1 MEILKKII
9 IILLSTLYLTSCG
22 FTPIYSKKN
31 LDFQINNIQFEG
43 DREIKAILLSNL
55 SAYKTKKKDK
65 YNYDLNIKSEK
76 KIEIASK
83 NTKGEATVYKININ
97 SIVEIFLDDKLLLT
111 KHYNNSSIYSS
122 EKKII
127 KMKEV
132 ESRNLSNLSSKLASE
147 IILTLSIANTK
158 SDF

>member
-55 SAYKTKKKDK
+55 SSYKTKEKGR
-65 YNYDLNIKSEK
+65 YNYDLIIKAEK
-76 KIEIASK
+76 NVEIASK

-97 SIVEIFLDDKLLLT
+97 STVEVFLDDKLLLT

-147 IILTLSIANTK
+147 IILTLSLANTK

>member
-55 SAYKTKKKDK
+55 STYKTKEKDK

-76 KIEIASK
+76 KVEIASK

-97 SIVEIFLDDKLLLT
+97 STVEVFLDDKLLLT

-147 IILTLSIANTK
+147 IILTLSLANTK

>member
-1 MEILKKII
+1 MDLLQYILRKILIFKLIASNSKEIERSKRSYYQ
-9 IILLSTLYLTSCG
+9 ILAL
-22 FTPIYSKKN
+22 
-31 LDFQINNIQFEG
+31 
-43 DREIKAILLSNL
+43 IKQ
-55 SAYKTKKKDK
+55 KKKDK

-97 SIVEIFLDDKLLLT
+97 STVEVFLDDKLLLT
-111 KHYNNSSIYSS
+111 KHYNNSLIYSS

-132 ESRNLSNLSSKLASE
+132 ESRNLSNLSSKLADE
-147 IILTLSIANTK
+147 IILTLSLAK
-158 SDF
+158 

>member
-55 SAYKTKKKDK
+55 SVYKTKKKDK

-76 KIEIASK
+76 KVEIASK

-97 SIVEIFLDDKLLLT
+97 STVEVFLDDKLLLT

-132 ESRNLSNLSSKLASE
+132 EYRNLSNLSSKLASE
-147 IILTLSIANTK
+147 IILTLSLAKTK

>member
-31 LDFQINNIQFEG
+31 LDFQINDIQFEG

-55 SAYKTKKKDK
+55 SAYKTKEKDK

-76 KIEIASK
+76 KVEIASK

-97 SIVEIFLDDKLLLT
+97 STVEVFLDDKLLLT

-147 IILTLSIANTK
+147 IILTLSLANTK

>member
-1 MEILKKII
+1 MEILKKIV

-31 LDFQINNIQFEG
+31 LDFKINNIQFEG

-55 SAYKTKKKDK
+55 SAYKTKEKDK

-76 KIEIASK
+76 KVEIASK

-97 SIVEIFLDDKLLLT
+97 SIVEVFLDNKLLLT

>member
-55 SAYKTKKKDK
+55 KTYKTKEKDK

-97 SIVEIFLDDKLLLT
+97 STVEVFLDDKLLLT

-147 IILTLSIANTK
+147 IILTLSLANTK

>member
-55 SAYKTKKKDK
+55 SIYKTKKKDK

-76 KIEIASK
+76 KVEIASK

-97 SIVEIFLDDKLLLT
+97 STVEVFLDDKLLLT

-147 IILTLSIANTK
+147 IILTLSLANKK

>member
-9 IILLSTLYLTSCG
+9 IILLSTLYLASCG
-22 FTPIYSKKN
+22 FAPIYSKKN

-55 SAYKTKKKDK
+55 SAYKTKRKDK
-65 YNYDLNIKSEK
+65 YNYNLNIKSEK
-76 KIEIASK
+76 KVEIASK

-97 SIVEIFLDDKLLLT
+97 SIVEVFLDDKLLLT

-147 IILTLSIANTK
+147 IILTLSLANKK

>member
-9 IILLSTLYLTSCG
+9 IILLSTLYLASCG

-55 SAYKTKKKDK
+55 SIYKTKKKDK

-76 KIEIASK
+76 KVEIASK
-83 NTKGEATVYKININ
+83 NIKGEATIYKININ
-97 SIVEIFLDDKLLLT
+97 STVEVFLDDKLFLT

-147 IILTLSIANTK
+147 IILTLSLANKK

>member
-43 DREIKAILLSNL
+43 DREIKMILLSNL

-76 KIEIASK
+76 KVEIASK

-97 SIVEIFLDDKLLLT
+97 STVEVFLDDKLFLT

-132 ESRNLSNLSSKLASE
+132 EYRNLSNLSSKLASE
-147 IILTLSIANTK
+147 IILTLSLANTK

>member
-43 DREIKAILLSNL
+43 DREIKVILLSNL
-55 SAYKTKKKDK
+55 SAYKTKEKDK

-76 KIEIASK
+76 KVEIASK

-97 SIVEIFLDDKLLLT
+97 STVEVFLGEKLLLT

-147 IILTLSIANTK
+147 IILTLSLANTK

>member
-55 SAYKTKKKDK
+55 SAYKTKEKDK
-65 YNYDLNIKSEK
+65 YNYDLKIKSEK
-76 KIEIASK
+76 KVEIASK
-83 NTKGEATVYKININ
+83 NSKGEATVYKININ

-132 ESRNLSNLSSKLASE
+132 ESRNLSNLSSKLASD
-147 IILTLSIANTK
+147 IILTLSLANTK

>member
-22 FTPIYSKKN
+22 FAPIYSKKN

-55 SAYKTKKKDK
+55 SAYKTKRKDK
-65 YNYDLNIKSEK
+65 YNYNLNIKSEK
-76 KIEIASK
+76 KVEIASK

-97 SIVEIFLDDKLLLT
+97 STVEVFLDDKLLLT

-147 IILTLSIANTK
+147 IILTLNLANKK

>member
-76 KIEIASK
+76 KVEIASK
-83 NTKGEATVYKININ
+83 NIKGEATIYKININ
-97 SIVEIFLDDKLLLT
+97 STVEVFLDDKLLLT

-147 IILTLSIANTK
+147 IILTLSLANTK

>member
-22 FTPIYSKKN
+22 FAPIYSKKN

-55 SAYKTKKKDK
+55 SAYKTKRKDK
-65 YNYDLNIKSEK
+65 YNYNLNIKSEK
-76 KIEIASK
+76 KVEIASK

-97 SIVEIFLDDKLLLT
+97 STVEVFLDDKLLLT

-147 IILTLSIANTK
+147 IILTLSLANKK

>member
-83 NTKGEATVYKININ
+83 NTKGEAIIYKINVN
-97 SIVEIFLDDKLLLT
+97 STVEVFLDEKLLLT

-127 KMKEV
+127 KMKKV

-147 IILTLSIANTK
+147 IILTLSLANTK

>member
-55 SAYKTKKKDK
+55 SAYKTKEKDK

-76 KIEIASK
+76 KVEIASK
-83 NTKGEATVYKININ
+83 NTKGETTVYKININ
-97 SIVEIFLDDKLLLT
+97 STVEVFLDDKLLLT

-127 KMKEV
+127 TMKEV

-147 IILTLSIANTK
+147 IILTLSLANTK

>member
-55 SAYKTKKKDK
+55 NVYKTKKKDK

-76 KIEIASK
+76 KVEIASK

-97 SIVEIFLDDKLLLT
+97 STVEVFLDYKLLLT

-147 IILTLSIANTK
+147 IILTLSLANTK

>member
-55 SAYKTKKKDK
+55 SAYKTKEKDK

-97 SIVEIFLDDKLLLT
+97 SIVEVFLDDKLLLT

-132 ESRNLSNLSSKLASE
+132 EYRNLSNLSSKLASE
-147 IILTLSIANTK
+147 IILTLSLANTK

>member
-1 MEILKKII
+1 MKILKKII
-9 IILLSTLYLTSCG
+9 IILLSTVYLTSCG
-22 FTPIYSKKN
+22 FSPIYSKKN

-43 DREIKAILLSNL
+43 DREIRAILLSNL
-55 SAYKTKKKDK
+55 SAYKTKEKDK
-65 YNYDLNIKSEK
+65 YNYDLKIKSEK
-76 KIEIASK
+76 KVEIASK

-97 SIVEIFLDDKLLLT
+97 SIVEVFLDNKLLLT

-122 EKKII
+122 EEKII

-132 ESRNLSNLSSKLASE
+132 ESRNLSNLSSKLASD
-147 IILTLSIANTK
+147 IILTLSLANTK

>member
-55 SAYKTKKKDK
+55 SAYKTKEKAKN
-65 YNYDLNIKSEK
+65 NYDLNIKSEK
-76 KIEIASK
+76 KVEIASK

-97 SIVEIFLDDKLLLT
+97 SIVEVFLDNKLLLT

-132 ESRNLSNLSSKLASE
+132 EFRNLSNLSSKLASE
-147 IILTLSIANTK
+147 IILTLNLINTK

>member
-55 SAYKTKKKDK
+55 STYKSKEKYK
-65 YNYDLNIKSEK
+65 YNYDLKIKSEK
-76 KIEIASK
+76 KVEIASK

-97 SIVEIFLDDKLLLT
+97 STVEFFLDDKLLLT

-147 IILTLSIANTK
+147 IILTLSLANTK

>member
-31 LDFQINNIQFEG
+31 LDFKINNIQFEG
-43 DREIKAILLSNL
+43 DGEIKAILLSNL

-76 KIEIASK
+76 KVEIASK
-83 NTKGEATVYKININ
+83 NTKGEPTVYKININ
-97 SIVEIFLDDKLLLT
+97 SIVKFFLDDKLFLT

-147 IILTLSIANTK
+147 IILTLSLANKK

>member
-31 LDFQINNIQFEG
+31 LEFQINNIQFEG
-43 DREIKAILLSNL
+43 DREIKAILLSSL
-55 SAYKTKKKDK
+55 SAYKAKEKDK

-83 NTKGEATVYKININ
+83 NTKGEATVYKIHIN
-97 SIVEIFLDDKLLLT
+97 SIVEFFLDDKLLLT
-111 KHYNNSSIYSS
+111 RHYNNSSIYSS

-147 IILTLSIANTK
+147 IILTLSLANTK

>member
-22 FTPIYSKKN
+22 FAPIYSKKN

-55 SAYKTKKKDK
+55 SVYKTKEKDK

-76 KIEIASK
+76 KVEIASK
-83 NTKGEATVYKININ
+83 NIKGEATVYKIYIN
-97 SIVEIFLDDKLLLT
+97 SIVEVFLDDKLLLT

-147 IILTLSIANTK
+147 IILTLSLANTK

>member
-55 SAYKTKKKDK
+55 KTYKTKEKDK

-97 SIVEIFLDDKLLLT
+97 STVEVFLDDKLLLT

-132 ESRNLSNLSSKLASE
+132 EYRNLSNLSSKLASE
-147 IILTLSIANTK
+147 IILTLSLANTK

>member
-22 FTPIYSKKN
+22 FAPIYSKKN

-55 SAYKTKKKDK
+55 NAYKTKKKDK

-76 KIEIASK
+76 KVEIASK

-97 SIVEIFLDDKLLLT
+97 STVEVFLDDKLLLT

-147 IILTLSIANTK
+147 IILTLSLANKK

>member
-55 SAYKTKKKDK
+55 SAYKTKKKGK

-76 KIEIASK
+76 NVEIASK

-97 SIVEIFLDDKLLLT
+97 STVEVFLDDKLLLT

-147 IILTLSIANTK
+147 IILTLSLANTK

>member
-55 SAYKTKKKDK
+55 SAYKTKEKDK

-76 KIEIASK
+76 KVEIASK
-83 NTKGEATVYKININ
+83 NIKGEATVYKININ
-97 SIVEIFLDDKLLLT
+97 STVEVFLDEKLLLT

-147 IILTLSIANTK
+147 IILTLSLANTK

>member
-1 MEILKKII
+1 MKILKKII

-83 NTKGEATVYKININ
+83 NIKGEATVYKISIN
-97 SIVEIFLDDKLLLT
+97 SIVEVFLDDKLLLT
-111 KHYNNSSIYSS
+111 KHYNNSSVYSS

-147 IILTLSIANTK
+147 IILTLSLANTK

>member
-55 SAYKTKKKDK
+55 SAYKTKEKDK

-76 KIEIASK
+76 KVEIASK
-83 NTKGEATVYKININ
+83 NIKGEANVYKIYIN
-97 SIVEIFLDDKLLLT
+97 SIVEVFLDDKLLLT

-132 ESRNLSNLSSKLASE
+132 EYRNLSNLSSKLASE
-147 IILTLSIANTK
+147 IILTLSLTNTK

>member
-55 SAYKTKKKDK
+55 SVYKTKKKDK

-76 KIEIASK
+76 KVEIASK
-83 NTKGEATVYKININ
+83 NIKGEATVYKININ
-97 SIVEIFLDDKLLLT
+97 SIVEVFLDDKLLLT

-147 IILTLSIANTK
+147 IILTLSLANTK

>member
-55 SAYKTKKKDK
+55 SAYKTKEKDR

-76 KIEIASK
+76 KVEIASK

-97 SIVEIFLDDKLLLT
+97 STVEVFLDDKLLLT

-147 IILTLSIANTK
+147 IILTLSLANTK

>member
-22 FTPIYSKKN
+22 FAPIYSKKN

-76 KIEIASK
+76 KVEIASK
-83 NTKGEATVYKININ
+83 NTKGEATIYKININ
-97 SIVEIFLDDKLLLT
+97 STVEVFLDDKLFLT

-147 IILTLSIANTK
+147 IILTLSLANKK